1 MKLYFHWEPG
11 SRRIKPEQAPALAAL
26 QPEQAPA
33 LAGLQPEQ
41 APALA
46 ALHCGSVFVTYVH
59 ACLRPYT
66 VNFKCAFKS
75 FPKIDC
81 PCIVHLVGSQCWAG
95 YCQGAALATVAETA
109 QV

>member
-11 SRRIKPEQAPALAAL
+11 SRRIKPEQAPALVA
-26 QPEQAPA
+26 
-33 LAGLQPEQ
+33 LQPEQ

-81 PCIVHLVGSQCWAG
+81 PRIVHLVGSQCWAG